1 MERIDG
7 EALRRLLQSRG
18 AGEACPSE
26 KGQLIRGEDGAA
38 AVLFW
43 EETGTEKENE
53 RILKET
59 VRRIFPGEELG
70 AVDRKTATR
79 N

>member
-18 AGEACPSE
+18 AGEVSPSE

-59 VRRIFPGEELG
+59 VRRIFLGEELG
-70 AVDRKTATR
+70 AVDRKTVTR

>member
-70 AVDRKTATR
+70 AVGRKTVTR

>member
-70 AVDRKTATR
+70 TVDRKTVTR

>member
-18 AGEACPSE
+18 AGEVCPSE
-26 KGQLIRGEDGAA
+26 KRQLIRGEDGAA

-70 AVDRKTATR
+70 AVDRKTVTR

>member
-38 AVLFW
+38 AVLFL

-70 AVDRKTATR
+70 AVGRKTVTR

>member
-1 MERIDG
+1 MEQIDG

-59 VRRIFPGEELG
+59 VHRIFPGEELG
-70 AVDRKTATR
+70 TVDRKTVTR

>member
-59 VRRIFPGEELG
+59 VCRIFPGEELG
-70 AVDRKTATR
+70 AVDRKTVTR

>member
-7 EALRRLLQSRG
+7 EALRRLLQGRG

-26 KGQLIRGEDGAA
+26 KGQLIQGEDGAA

-70 AVDRKTATR
+70 AVYRKTVTR
-79 N
+79 Y